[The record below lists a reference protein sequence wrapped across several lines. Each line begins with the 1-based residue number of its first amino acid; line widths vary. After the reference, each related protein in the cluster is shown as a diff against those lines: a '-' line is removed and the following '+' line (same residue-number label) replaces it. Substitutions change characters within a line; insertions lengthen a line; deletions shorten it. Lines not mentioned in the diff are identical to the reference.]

1 MKKNLLVITG
11 TIAVSLVA
19 LSLFT
24 ACNERKQTKE
34 EVKVEIN
41 GTDTVINFTR
51 YTYVEKNEAVSE
63 ANRKLDEMNRQIDEL
78 KADAAAK
85 SGEMSAEAKAASD
98 KAIADLERERDEF
111 KVEVEKLQNSTEEN
125 WEDVKKDI
133 SNKYRNVSDD
143 LQRSWQNLKENAKET
158 VDKAEEAIQII
169 SLKNDYNAI
178 RNH

>member
-111 KVEVEKLQNSTEEN
+111 MVEVENCRTAPRKTGKMSKKTSATSTGM
-125 WEDVKKDI
+125 
-133 SNKYRNVSDD
+133 
-143 LQRSWQNLKENAKET
+143 
-158 VDKAEEAIQII
+158 
-169 SLKNDYNAI
+169 
-178 RNH
+178 